1 MIRITADSTCD
12 LPQSL
17 LEQNHIAITPLGV
30 VKGDALFHDGVDIAT
45 QDIVT
50 HVANGGDITTTNA
63 VNIADYYEF
72 FQEAIKGYDGLI
84 HINLGSGF
92 SSCHQ
97 NALLAAG
104 ELEHVT
110 ALDSE
115 NLSIGHGIVVLA
127 AARAASDGASMAEI
141 TAVVEA
147 IRGKVETSFVLDTLD
162 YMKKGGRCSTVTAL
176 GANLLKLHPCIE
188 VVDGKMTVTK
198 KYRGTMEKVMATY
211 VEERLTGRD
220 DIDPTAVYLADS
232 CHNPDHPI
240 VTAAHKA
247 LVNSGAFAQIIPTA
261 IGCTILCHCGPNT
274 LGFVFVRK

>member
-1 MIRITADSTCD
+1 MDIT
-12 LPQSL
+12 
-17 LEQNHIAITPLGV
+17 
-30 VKGDALFHDGVDIAT
+30 T
-45 QDIVT
+45 QDIVS

-63 VNIADYYEF
+63 VNIADYYLF
-72 FQEAIKGYDGLI
+72 FQEAVKGYDGLV
-84 HINLGSGF
+84 HINIGAGF

-97 NALLAAG
+97 NALLASS
-104 ELEHVT
+104 EFENIV

-115 NLSIGHGIVVLA
+115 NLSVGHGMVVLA
-127 AARAASDGASMAEI
+127 AARAAAQGASMAEI
-141 TAVVEA
+141 TAVVED
-147 IRGKVETSFVLDTLD
+147 IRGKVETSFVLETLD

-176 GANLLKLHPCIE
+176 GANLLKLRPCIE

-220 DIDPTAVYLADS
+220 DIDPTTVYLADS
-232 CHNPDHPI
+232 CHDPDHPI
-240 VTAAHKA
+240 VTTAHKA
-247 LVNSGAFAQIIPTA
+247 LVENGTFEQIIPTA